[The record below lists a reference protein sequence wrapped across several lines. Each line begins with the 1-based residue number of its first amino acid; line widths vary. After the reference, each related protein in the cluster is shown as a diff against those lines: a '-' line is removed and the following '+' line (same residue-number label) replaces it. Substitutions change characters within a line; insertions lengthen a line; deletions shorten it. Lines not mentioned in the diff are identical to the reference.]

1 MYIYGHKNPDTDA
14 IVSAVVAS
22 RLYKALGY
30 ECQALRLGE
39 LNKETQFVQEYFG
52 FAIPELK
59 EALPDGSQVVLVDHN
74 EISQSLDNLNELE
87 IFAIIDHHKF
97 NLKTSSPLNIRA
109 EIIGSTA
116 SILYKMFVENSIE
129 IDKQTAGMLIAA
141 IISDTLYF
149 RSPTSTEQD
158 REIVEKLNKIAGI
171 ADLETFSLQMF
182 DAKSDLSEFT
192 PEQIITMDYKPFDFN
207 GKKFCI
213 GVMETTSPDFALN
226 MQQQLIEAQVKI
238 KSENNLD
245 GLLFF
250 VVDILHEQSTAI
262 TCSEFE
268 TQTVLEAFEAS
279 QVSEQILNVGS
290 IVSRKK
296 QIVPI
301 LEAYFS

>member
-1 MYIYGHKNPDTDA
+1 
-14 IVSAVVAS
+14 
-22 RLYKALGY
+22 
-30 ECQALRLGE
+30 
-39 LNKETQFVQEYFG
+39 
-52 FAIPELK
+52 
-59 EALPDGSQVVLVDHN
+59 
-74 EISQSLDNLNELE
+74 
-87 IFAIIDHHKF
+87 
-97 NLKTSSPLNIRA
+97 
-109 EIIGSTA
+109 
-116 SILYKMFVENSIE
+116 MFVENSIE

-158 REIVEKLNKIAGI
+158 REIVEKLNQIAGI
-171 ADLETFSLQMF
+171 ADLEAFSLQMF

-279 QVSEQILNVGS
+279 QVQEQILNVGS